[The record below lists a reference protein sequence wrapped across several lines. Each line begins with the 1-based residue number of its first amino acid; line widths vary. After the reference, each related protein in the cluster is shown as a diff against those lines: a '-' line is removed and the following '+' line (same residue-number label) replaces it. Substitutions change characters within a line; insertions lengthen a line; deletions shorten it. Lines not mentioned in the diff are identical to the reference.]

1 MTIQGPFR
9 IFDQDA
15 ADAAGDRRRVCR
27 RPHAARLRP
36 GEDGT
41 VSTLAEAMTRRME
54 MAFCRRRLSDL
65 EIHDATGVAVPA
77 EALTF
82 PALPPNAV
90 YNESLDRIEIE
101 EADGR
106 RFEIRVA
113 TLGGVTI
120 AKRDC
125 GYGEQRDKPVFVD
138 SIEHA
143 YAMLHSP
150 AAPQAETRRGGAD
163 GPSGDAGADEA
174 VRDRGGKDG

>member
-15 ADAAGDRRRVCR
+15 ADAAGD
-27 RPHAARLRP
+27 HEGGYSDASARA

-41 VSTLAEAMTRRME
+41 IPTLAEAMARRMK

-90 YNESLDRIEIE
+90 YTKSLRRLEIE

-113 TLGGVTI
+113 TVGGVTF
-120 AKRDC
+120 AHRDC
-125 GYGEQRDKPVFVD
+125 GYGEQCDEPVFVD

-143 YAMLHSP
+143 YAMLHTP
-150 AAPQAETRRGGAD
+150 ATFRDFIADLDDPKTWATVGETMPERV
-163 GPSGDAGADEA
+163 S
-174 VRDRGGKDG
+174 

>member
-15 ADAAGDRRRVCR
+15 ADAAGNHEGGYFD
-27 RPHAARLRP
+27 ARMLHGCARA

-41 VSTLAEAMTRRME
+41 IPTLAEAMALRIE
-54 MAFCRRRLSDL
+54 MAFWHRLSDL

-90 YNESLDRIEIE
+90 YTKSLRRLEIE

-106 RFEIRVA
+106 RFEIRVF
-113 TLGGVTI
+113 TVGGVTF
-120 AKRDC
+120 AHRDR
-125 GYGEQRDKPVFVD
+125 GYGEQCDEPVFVD

-143 YAMLHSP
+143 YAMLHTP
-150 AAPQAETRRGGAD
+150 AAATA
-163 GPSGDAGADEA
+163 A
-174 VRDRGGKDG
+174 VA

>member
-15 ADAAGDRRRVCR
+15 ADVAGD
-27 RPHAARLRP
+27 HEGGYFDARTLHGCARA
-36 GEDGT
+36 GENGT
-41 VSTLAEAMTRRME
+41 IPTLAEAMTRRME

-90 YNESLDRIEIE
+90 YNKSLHRIEIE

-120 AKRDC
+120 ASRDC
-125 GYGEQRDKPVFVD
+125 GYGEQCDEPVFVG
-138 SIEHA
+138 SNEHA
-143 YAMLHSP
+143 HAMLHTP
-150 AAPQAETRRGGAD
+150 AAATATPLPRPKLGAVA
-163 GPSGDAGADEA
+163 PMVSRASGSGL
-174 VRDRGGKDG
+174 

>member
-9 IFDQDA
+9 IFDQYA
-15 ADAAGDRRRVCR
+15 ADAAGD
-27 RPHAARLRP
+27 HEGGYFDARTLHGRARA

-41 VSTLAEAMTRRME
+41 IPTLAEAMTLRID

-90 YNESLDRIEIE
+90 YNKSLRRIEIE

-113 TLGGVTI
+113 TVGGVTF
-120 AKRDC
+120 AHRDC
-125 GYGEQRDKPVFVD
+125 GYVEQCDEPVFVD

-143 YAMLHSP
+143 YAMLHTP
-150 AAPQAETRRGGAD
+150 AAAAETEAPSGAD
-163 GPSGDAGADEA
+163 GPSGDAG
-174 VRDRGGKDG
+174 